1 LLLTLHDIGLN
12 DRFSIFVT
20 DMVHAPS
27 TKGLNVR
34 LVHYVVFIK
43 IPCCFTVKFLISI
56 CNLESNL
63 ILSCIPSHA
72 GTKCTCSIK
81 LFSLEGK
88 WREKKGILN
97 GNIFPSRLLTP
108 AVELIFKAFGE
119 MYTTI

>member
-1 LLLTLHDIGLN
+1 VD
-12 DRFSIFVT
+12 DCRSIRLADKIHT
-20 DMVHAPS
+20 PS
-27 TKGLNVR
+27 TKALNIR
-34 LVHYVVFIK
+34 LVRYVVFIK
-43 IPCCFTVKFLISI
+43 IPCCLTVKFLVSI